1 MGFGENIVIIL
12 FSSNKFFEEFLPL
25 CNDVVGYWYSFLL
38 RGKLTIHVDF
48 SQMLSEKS
56 LDQALM
62 SGYILFSENIIYLQ
76 VAYCQISFHIEYYSS
91 ERYV

>member
-1 MGFGENIVIIL
+1 MKHMKNYIVIIL

-56 LDQALM
+56 LDRL
-62 SGYILFSENIIYLQ
+62 
-76 VAYCQISFHIEYYSS
+76 
-91 ERYV
+91 